1 MTDKKEGLPEF
12 NNPPKPPRKSP
23 VPSGLDR
30 IKSGALNLSLKDR
43 VQLRNDL
50 TDSINGELELMEKTF
65 TDAKKLIGKE

>member
-1 MTDKKEGLPEF
+1 MTEKKEGLPEF
-12 NNPPKPPRKSP
+12 NKPPRKSP
-23 VPSGLDR
+23 VPAGLER

-65 TDAKKLIGKE
+65 EESKALVNGKQ